1 MATPTFSQKSGES
14 TAIPQPALPL
24 TNIGEY
30 QAIISTMQHY
40 IDGGRSG
47 QSHLMRPAFHPNATI
62 VGYCGGLLLTGPI
75 QQLFDWIDHNG
86 PAPNIHPLFASVEV
100 VDTVAVVRLEV
111 KGWSGK
117 MAGENA
123 SMSDIFTLLKM
134 PEGWCITQKT
144 FHWHTS

>member
-1 MATPTFSQKSGES
+1 M
-14 TAIPQPALPL
+14 IPQPAPL
-24 TNIGEY
+24 DGSAQEY
-30 QAIISTMQHY
+30 QAIMAAMQHY

-47 QSHLMRPAFHPNATI
+47 RSDLMRPVFHPDATI

-75 QQLFDWIDHNG
+75 QQLFDWIDQNG
-86 PAPNIHPLFASVEV
+86 PAPGIDPQFAGIEV

-123 SMSDIFTLLKM
+123 RMSDIFTLLKM
-134 PEGWCITQKT
+134 PEGWRI
-144 FHWHTS
+144 